1 MENIKH
7 PYEYHD
13 KDYYEYKLVGIVVHV
28 GTADFGHYY
37 SFINTNR
44 TKEGIQNNEDNWLEF
59 NDSKISKFSLEDL
72 REECFGGSS
81 DDSEGV
87 NLNIPSIGI
96 GRRGDNHKN
105 AYLLFYER
113 K

>member
-44 TKEGIQNNEDNWLEF
+44 TKEGI
-59 NDSKISKFSLEDL
+59 
-72 REECFGGSS
+72 
-81 DDSEGV
+81 
-87 NLNIPSIGI
+87 
-96 GRRGDNHKN
+96 
-105 AYLLFYER
+105 
-113 K
+113 